1 MRSRQARMRMMVRMV
16 LLCAAVFVARGAV
29 ADPATGAPDRA
40 VAGSPAE
47 STPSAAPSPR
57 IGSDLRTV
65 APPRGGALEQERDP
79 GMGPRAH
86 EPVFFGPASTTT
98 EHTRFGLSSWI
109 APGAP
114 FDHREDPG
122 GVAAGFTIS
131 WPAPKP
137 EVPSSGPNPWRGSA
151 GR

>member
-1 MRSRQARMRMMVRMV
+1 MGLRQTRMMVGMV
-16 LLCAAVFVARGAV
+16 LVGVSVFTVRGAV
-29 ADPATGAPDRA
+29 ADPGTPARGEPGAGA
-40 VAGSPAE
+40 PAE
-47 STPSAAPSPR
+47 STSSPAPSPR
-57 IGSDLRTV
+57 IGSDLQTV
-65 APPRGGALEQERDP
+65 APPRGGGLEQERDP

-122 GVAAGFTIS
+122 GVAVGFTIS
-131 WPAPKP
+131 WGAPKP
-137 EVPSSGPNPWRGSA
+137 SVPSAGPNPWRGSA
-151 GR
+151 AR

>member
-1 MRSRQARMRMMVRMV
+1 MQSWQARMRVGRG
-16 LLCAAVFVARGAV
+16 LLGAGVFGAGDAV
-29 ADPATGAPDRA
+29 ADPATGAPEGPA
-40 VAGSPAE
+40 TGAPTGSTSLP
-47 STPSAAPSPR
+47 APSPR
-57 IGSDLRTV
+57 IGSDLQTV
-65 APPRGGALEQERDP
+65 APPRGGSLEQERDP

-131 WPAPKP
+131 WGAPKP
-137 EVPSSGPNPWRGSA
+137 DVPSSGPNPWRGSA
-151 GR
+151 AR

>member
-1 MRSRQARMRMMVRMV
+1 MMVGMV
-16 LLCAAVFVARGAV
+16 LLGAAVFAARGAV
-29 ADPATGAPDRA
+29 ADPATGPPGDSAD
-40 VAGSPAE
+40 GTPAE
-47 STPSAAPSPR
+47 STPAPAPSPR
-57 IGSDLRTV
+57 IGSDLQNV

-86 EPVFFGPASTTT
+86 EPVFFGPASITTD
-98 EHTRFGLSSWI
+98 HTRFGLSSWI

-131 WPAPKP
+131 WPAPKRD
-137 EVPSSGPNPWRGSA
+137 VPSSGPTPWRGSA

>member
-1 MRSRQARMRMMVRMV
+1 MRLCQTRMIVGMV
-16 LLCAAVFVARGAV
+16 LLGASVFVVRGAV
-29 ADPATGAPDRA
+29 ADPGTGAPEEPG
-40 VAGSPAE
+40 AGAPAE
-47 STPSAAPSPR
+47 STSSPAPSPR
-57 IGSDLRTV
+57 IGRDLRTV

-131 WPAPKP
+131 WGAPKP
-137 EVPSSGPNPWRGSA
+137 DVPSSGPNPWRGSA
-151 GR
+151 AR